1 MLPGRLKRR
10 QEGNQEIDIT
20 PFMNLMAVLT
30 PFLLATAV
38 FTRLAVHEIYLPPPD
53 DSAQAELLKE
63 DQEKPKLV
71 LTISVTDRG
80 IIVSNADKIVSFI
93 GLKDDG
99 KQNYDALSEILQ
111 GIKVNFPEDQNAIIL
126 STPMISYGTVVKVM
140 DSTRTW
146 QDKESGTRQPLFPN
160 ISLGEVQ

>member
-1 MLPGRLKRR
+1 MLPGHLKRR

-38 FTRLAVHEIYLPPPD
+38 FTRLAVHEIYLPAPT
-53 DSAQAELLKE
+53 DS
-63 DQEKPKLV
+63 DQVTPLEEQDKPKLI

-80 IIVSNADKIVSFI
+80 LVVSNADKIVSFI
-93 GLKDDG
+93 GLDNG
-99 KQNYDALSEILQ
+99 EQNFDALSEILQ
-111 GIKVNFPEDQNAIIL
+111 GIKANFPEEENAIIL
-126 STPMISYGTVVKVM
+126 STPMISYGTVVRVM
-140 DSTRTW
+140 DSVRTW

>member
-10 QEGNQEIDIT
+10 RAGNEDIDIT

-38 FTRLAVHEIYLPPPD
+38 FTRLAVHEVYLPSPT
-53 DSAQAELLKE
+53 DS
-63 DQEKPKLV
+63 DQVEIPKDEADKIKLI
-71 LTISVTDRG
+71 LTISVTDKG

-93 GLKDDG
+93 GVDEG
-99 KQNYDALSEILQ
+99 EQNYDALSKILL
-111 GIKVNFPEDQNAIIL
+111 GIKANFPKEENAIIL

-146 QDKESGTRQPLFPN
+146 RDEESGSRQPLFPN